1 MTRRYRKYRAL
12 VRCEARIN
20 GKYYP
25 ISGKFKFNK
34 QILGEQDLTLVQ
46 QKIVDMSKEIT
57 TLNIKAS
64 DIIITSISSLKIK

>member
-1 MTRRYRKYRAL
+1 MVRRYKKYRAL
-12 VRCEARIN
+12 VHCEVRIN

-46 QKIVDMSKEIT
+46 QKMVDMSKEVT
-57 TLNIKAS
+57 SLNIKAS
-64 DIIITSISSLKIK
+64 DIIVTSISSLKIK